1 MKPPTSEDI
10 TRKLQHG
17 HFPQRAAQVSP
28 TDPDCDTPMV
38 VTLEQLRPYEHNPR
52 FIRNPLYEEL
62 KASIRDRGLDQPPS
76 ITRRPGEPQ
85 FIIRNGGNTRLS
97 ILGELWQ
104 ESREE
109 RFFRIHC
116 LFRPWQS
123 ELHTLLGHLAESDLH
138 GQLTFI
144 ERALAVAK
152 FRDMLLADG
161 GSLSQRELAAQLSA
175 GGYPISQS
183 HISRMLDTLEHLLPA
198 IPQTLYA
205 GLGKP
210 SIERTLSLRRR
221 AESVWNRYVAT
232 QLDFT
237 ALWLDVLSTFDCTTS
252 ELDTAE
258 LQDELLAHMAKSLDQ
273 SPRLLALELIQDS
286 GQPSRQPLTPDM
298 PLSPPLSVGQDTDT
312 TSGGE
317 PEAPTGL
324 HSPEPAYPLQ
334 PSDTEPEQA
343 DLTQPPAAAREQDR
357 SPTAPSPAQS
367 ANVADTGRLCLPASL
382 DAIWP
387 IPPALEDL
395 VQLRQACA
403 QLASE
408 LAGYANAPHMVCAT
422 EEGLGFS
429 LAPDT
434 AAPSTPHR
442 TGIQLLLGALL
453 RVQDDVAWEQRQQ
466 LPAALF
472 GQLLL
477 GAYDLPLIERP
488 ALAIGIERLPDPQLA
503 QLFSLIRLSRRLIE
517 LTLSSTR

>member
-17 HFPQRAAQVSP
+17 HFPQRATQVSP
-28 TDPDCDTPMV
+28 TDPVCDTPMV

-104 ESREE
+104 ETREE

-152 FRDMLLADG
+152 FRDMLLLDG
-161 GSLSQRELAAQLSA
+161 SCLSQRELAAQLSA

-183 HISRMLDTLEHLLPA
+183 HISRMLDTLDHLLPA

-205 GLGKP
+205 GLGRP

-221 AESVWNRYVAT
+221 AESVWNRYVAIP
-232 QLDFT
+232 LDFT
-237 ALWLDVLSTFDCTTS
+237 ALWLEVLSTFDCTAA

-258 LQDELLAHMAKSLDQ
+258 LQDELLARMAKFLDQ

-286 GQPSRQPLTPDM
+286 GQPSCQPLTPGISM
-298 PLSPPLSVGQDTDT
+298 SPPLSAGQDTAS
-312 TSGGE
+312 TSSSE
-317 PEAPTGL
+317 PEVHTGL
-324 HSPEPAYPLQ
+324 DSPDPVCRLQ
-334 PSDTEPEQA
+334 PAERQPEQE
-343 DLTQPPAAAREQDR
+343 DLTQPTAAHEQER
-357 SPTAPSPAQS
+357 SPIAPPPAQS
-367 ANVADTGRLCLPASL
+367 ANLDNAGLQCLPDSL
-382 DAIWP
+382 DTLWP

-395 VQLRQACA
+395 MQLRQACA

-477 GAYDLPLIERP
+477 GVYDLPLIERP

>member
-1 MKPPTSEDI
+1 M
-10 TRKLQHG
+10 
-17 HFPQRAAQVSP
+17 
-28 TDPDCDTPMV
+28 
-38 VTLEQLRPYEHNPR
+38 
-52 FIRNPLYEEL
+52 
-62 KASIRDRGLDQPPS
+62 
-76 ITRRPGEPQ
+76 
-85 FIIRNGGNTRLS
+85 
-97 ILGELWQ
+97 
-104 ESREE
+104 
-109 RFFRIHC
+109 
-116 LFRPWQS
+116 
-123 ELHTLLGHLAESDLH
+123 
-138 GQLTFI
+138 
-144 ERALAVAK
+144 AK
-152 FRDMLLADG
+152 FRDMLLVDG

-205 GLGKP
+205 GLGRP
-210 SIERTLSLRRR
+210 SIERTLNLRRR

-232 QLDFT
+232 RLDFT
-237 ALWLDVLSTFDCTTS
+237 ALWLEVLSTFDCTAA

-273 SPRLLALELIQDS
+273 SPRLLALELFQDS
-286 GQPSRQPLTPDM
+286 GQASRQPLTPDRSLPS
-298 PLSPPLSVGQDTDT
+298 PLGVGQDTDT
-312 TSGGE
+312 TSGSE

-324 HSPEPAYPLQ
+324 HSPELVCPPQPADRQ
-334 PSDTEPEQA
+334 PEQA
-343 DLTQPPAAAREQDR
+343 DLKQPPAVTREQVR
-357 SPTAPSPAQS
+357 TPTAPPPAQS
-367 ANVADTGRLCLPASL
+367 ANLGSAGRLCLPDSL
-382 DAIWP
+382 DTLWP

-422 EEGLGFS
+422 EDGLDFS

-488 ALAIGIERLPDPQLA
+488 QLAIGIERLPDPQLA

>member
-1 MKPPTSEDI
+1 MKPPSSEEI

-17 HFPQRAAQVSP
+17 HFPQRATQVSP
-28 TDPDCDTPMV
+28 ADPDCDMPMV

-52 FIRNPLYEEL
+52 FIRNPLYQEL
-62 KASIRDRGLDQPPS
+62 KESIRDRGLDQPPS
-76 ITRRPGEPQ
+76 ITRRPGELM

-104 ESREE
+104 ETHED

-123 ELHTLLGHLAESDLH
+123 ERHTLLGHLAESDLH

-144 ERALAVAK
+144 ERAMAVAK
-152 FRDMLLADG
+152 FRDMLLEDG
-161 GSLSQRELAAQLSA
+161 DSLSQRELAAQLSA

-183 HISRMLDTLEHLLPA
+183 HISRMLDTLDHLLPA

-210 SIERTLSLRRR
+210 SIERIISLRRR
-221 AESVWNRYVAT
+221 AESVWNRY
-232 QLDFT
+232 T
-237 ALWLDVLSTFDCTTS
+237 AAGLEFIPLWQEVLCTFDCANA

-258 LQDELLAHMAKSLDQ
+258 LQDELLAHMAKALNQ
-273 SPRLLALELIQDS
+273 SPRLLALELVQDTGQQPRLLPTPTVSPSLPRKPIQETDTIPNRDAVALSGLDS
-286 GQPSRQPLTPDM
+286 SEQVDPEQPANTLPDQTGLTHTPTASLQEERR
-298 PLSPPLSVGQDTDT
+298 PTAPPLSQ
-312 TSGGE
+312 
-317 PEAPTGL
+317 
-324 HSPEPAYPLQ
+324 PAKLRNAG
-334 PSDTEPEQA
+334 S
-343 DLTQPPAAAREQDR
+343 L
-357 SPTAPSPAQS
+357 
-367 ANVADTGRLCLPASL
+367 LLPASL
-382 DAIWP
+382 ETVWP
-387 IPPALEDL
+387 LPPELEDPA
-395 VQLRQACA
+395 QLRQACA
-403 QLASE
+403 DLASE
-408 LAGYANAPHMVCAT
+408 LASYASARHMVCAT
-422 EEGLGFS
+422 EEGLGFT
-429 LAPDT
+429 LAPDS

-477 GAYDLPLIERP
+477 GVYDLPLIERP

-503 QLFSLIRLSRRLIE
+503 QLFLLIRLSRRLIE

>member
-10 TRKLQHG
+10 TRKLQNG

-52 FIRNPLYEEL
+52 FIRNPLYQEL

-104 ESREE
+104 ETRED

-152 FRDMLLADG
+152 FRDMLLIDG
-161 GSLSQRELAAQLSA
+161 SSLSQRELAAQLSA

-232 QLDFT
+232 QLDFA
-237 ALWLDVLSTFDCTTS
+237 ALWLEVLSTFDCTAA

-258 LQDELLAHMAKSLDQ
+258 LQDELLAQMAKSLDQ

-286 GQPSRQPLTPDM
+286 GHAARQPLTHD
-298 PLSPPLSVGQDTDT
+298 LSLPPPLGEGEDTDS
-312 TSGGE
+312 TSGSA
-317 PEAPTGL
+317 PETPAGL
-324 HSPEPAYPLQ
+324 HSPEPDCPLQ
-334 PSDTEPEQA
+334 PSDTKLEQA
-343 DLTQPPAAAREQDR
+343 DLMQSPAAAREQER
-357 SPTAPSPAQS
+357 STTAPPPAQS
-367 ANVADTGRLCLPASL
+367 ADAGRLCLPDSL

-387 IPPALEDL
+387 IPQDLEDL

-408 LAGYANAPHMVCAT
+408 LAGYAKAPQMVCAT

-429 LAPDT
+429 LTPNT

-453 RVQDDVAWEQRQQ
+453 RVQDDVVWEQRQQ

-477 GAYDLPLIERP
+477 GVYDLPLIERP
-488 ALAIGIERLPDPQLA
+488 ALAVGIERLPDPQLA
-503 QLFSLIRLSRRLIE
+503 KLFSLIRLSRRLIE
-517 LTLSSTR
+517 LTLSSTH

>member
-1 MKPPTSEDI
+1 MKPPTSDDI

-17 HFPQRAAQVSP
+17 HFPQRATQVSP

-76 ITRRPGEPQ
+76 ITRRPGESQ

-104 ESREE
+104 ETRDD

-152 FRDMLLADG
+152 FRDMLLVDG

-205 GLGKP
+205 GLGRP
-210 SIERTLSLRRR
+210 SIERTLNLRRR

-232 QLDFT
+232 RLDFT
-237 ALWLDVLSTFDCTTS
+237 ALWLEVLSTFDCTAA

-273 SPRLLALELIQDS
+273 SPRLLALELFQDS
-286 GQPSRQPLTPDM
+286 GQASRQPLTPDRSL
-298 PLSPPLSVGQDTDT
+298 PSPQGVGQDTDT
-312 TSGGE
+312 TSGSE

-324 HSPEPAYPLQ
+324 HSPELVCPPQPADRQ
-334 PSDTEPEQA
+334 PEQA
-343 DLTQPPAAAREQDR
+343 DLKQPPAVTREQVR
-357 SPTAPSPAQS
+357 TPTAPPPAQS
-367 ANVADTGRLCLPASL
+367 ANLGNAGLQSSPGSL
-382 DAIWP
+382 DTIWP

-395 VQLRQACA
+395 VRLRQACA

-477 GAYDLPLIERP
+477 GVYDLPLIERP

>member
-10 TRKLQHG
+10 TRQLQHG
-17 HFPQRAAQVSP
+17 HFPQRATQLP
-28 TDPDCDTPMV
+28 PIDPDCDTPMV

-104 ESREE
+104 ETRED

-152 FRDMLLADG
+152 FRDMLLVNG

-183 HISRMLDTLEHLLPA
+183 HISRMLDTLEHMLPA

-232 QLDFT
+232 PLDFT
-237 ALWLDVLSTFDCTTS
+237 ALWLEVLSTFDCTTA

-286 GQPSRQPLTPDM
+286 GQPSRQLLTPGM
-298 PLSPPLSVGQDTDT
+298 SLSPPLSVDQITDS
-312 TSGGE
+312 TSGSE
-317 PEAPTGL
+317 PEARTGL
-324 HSPEPAYPLQ
+324 DSPEPVCPPQ
-334 PSDTEPEQA
+334 PADRKPEQA
-343 DLTQPPAAAREQDR
+343 ELTQPPVAAREQER
-357 SPTAPSPAQS
+357 SPTAPPLAQS
-367 ANVADTGRLCLPASL
+367 ANAGRLCLPDSL
-382 DAIWP
+382 NTLWP

-408 LAGYANAPHMVCAT
+408 LAGYANAPHMICAT

-434 AAPSTPHR
+434 AAPSTTHR

-453 RVQDDVAWEQRQQ
+453 RVQDDVVWEQRQQ